1 MTAPE
6 VGASLLVA
14 TLEQAWAAIRSRH
27 PEVPEAIVVVAAGQR
42 LRWGHFAAGRWQLP
56 AGRRPEVLVGG
67 EGLRRPAREVLG
79 TLLHEA
85 AHGLADRRGIQDTS
99 RGGRYHNRRY
109 RQLAEEVGLQVACV
123 DPIGWSATTVPE
135 QTAHSYAE
143 LLAELEARLTLW
155 RRQEHPGAAGTSRNL
170 LACACGC
177 PRRIRVA
184 PATLQAAPIVCV
196 ACELPFS
203 PIDS

>member
-1 MTAPE
+1 LTRH
-6 VGASLLVA
+6 
-14 TLEQAWAAIRSRH
+14 RS
-27 PEVPEAIVVVAAGQR
+27 I
-42 LRWGHFAAGRWQLP
+42 
-56 AGRRPEVLVGG
+56 
-67 EGLRRPAREVLG
+67 
-79 TLLHEA
+79 
-85 AHGLADRRGIQDTS
+85 
-99 RGGRYHNRRY
+99 NRRY

-135 QTAHSYAE
+135 QTAHSCAE

-155 RRQEHPGAAGTSRNL
+155 RHQEHPGVAGTSRNL